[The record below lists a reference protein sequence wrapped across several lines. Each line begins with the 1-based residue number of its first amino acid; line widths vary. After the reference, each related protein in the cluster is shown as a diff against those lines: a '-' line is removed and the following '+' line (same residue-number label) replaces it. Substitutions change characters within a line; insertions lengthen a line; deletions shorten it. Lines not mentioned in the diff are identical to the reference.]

1 MNRSRTFAAVVL
13 SVALLVAA
21 APALQ
26 ARPLSQSRVS
36 VSAAGGEW
44 LSAAW
49 NWLAQTLGIQ
59 PAAPRARH
67 EKAKTDSGTTTS
79 DGGLGGAHTM
89 SGSCIDPW
97 GCTTTGGGGG
107 GRP

>member
-13 SVALLVAA
+13 SAVLLVTA

-26 ARPLSQSRVS
+26 ARPMSQSRVS
-36 VSAAGGEW
+36 VPATGGEW

-49 NWLAQTLGIQ
+49 SWLAQTLGIHQ
-59 PAAPRARH
+59 PVAPTARH
-67 EKAKTDSGTTTS
+67 EKASSTTTS
-79 DGGLGGAHTM
+79 DGGLGGAQTM
-89 SGSCIDPW
+89 SGSCIDPN

-107 GRP
+107 GGRP

>member
-13 SVALLVAA
+13 SVALLVAT
-21 APALQ
+21 APVLQ
-26 ARPLSQSRVS
+26 ARPLSQPRVS
-36 VSAAGGEW
+36 ATGGEW

-49 NWLAQTLGIQ
+49 SWLTQTLGIQ
-59 PAAPRARH
+59 PAAPTARH
-67 EKAKTDSGTTTS
+67 EKAKPDSGTTTS
-79 DGGLGGAHTM
+79 DGDLGGAQTM

-97 GCTTTGGGGG
+97 GCTTGGGGGG

>member
-13 SVALLVAA
+13 SAVLLVTA

-49 NWLAQTLGIQ
+49 SWLAQALRIQ
-59 PAAPRARH
+59 PAAPTARH
-67 EKAKTDSGTTTS
+67 EKAKPDPGTSTD
-79 DGGLGGAHTM
+79 DGGLGGVHPM
-89 SGSCIDPW
+89 SGSCIDPN
-97 GCTTTGGGGG
+97 GCYTGGGGV
-107 GRP
+107 